1 MDGLT
6 CQNSRGLGEEGVC
19 VETLVL
25 TPGCWRH
32 LPQAFSSV
40 LNPGTSYQGDL
51 LSEDAMAA
59 KQRAFRCGEDFYF
72 SLGRKKKSLEEKK
85 KKPHNS
91 KGHSD
96 SILPPLG
103 HSASQGMSAPPLSAR
118 LFLSEWRWLPGFT

>member
-1 MDGLT
+1 
-6 CQNSRGLGEEGVC
+6 LGEEGVC

-72 SLGRKKKSLEEKK
+72 SLGRKKISLEEKK
-85 KKPHNS
+85 KKNTQLQRPF
-91 KGHSD
+91 
-96 SILPPLG
+96 
-103 HSASQGMSAPPLSAR
+103 R
-118 LFLSEWRWLPGFT
+118 